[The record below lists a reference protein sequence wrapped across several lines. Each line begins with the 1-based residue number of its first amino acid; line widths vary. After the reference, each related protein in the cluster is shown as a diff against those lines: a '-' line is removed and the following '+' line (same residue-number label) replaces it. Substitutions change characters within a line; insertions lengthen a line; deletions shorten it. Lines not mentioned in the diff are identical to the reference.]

1 MESEKIKVLAA
12 AFDLKGDFISAKEF
26 GDGHINDTILL
37 TYRDGEKTNSY
48 VLQKVNRSVF
58 KDSEGLM
65 DNMVLV
71 TDYIRQTVIKK
82 NGDPMREVLTI
93 VPAKDGTNYTLDE
106 ENSLWRVTLLVPE
119 VYSRSVVE
127 NAEMLRETGR
137 AFGKFLADLDGFDA
151 SLLKETIPNFHHTL
165 KRFEAFKK
173 ALAADKL
180 NRVKDCRKEIDFVL
194 GQENFVSALTERL
207 EKGELPLRVTHNDT
221 KINNVLLDKA
231 TGKAI
236 CVCDLDTV
244 MPGLVAYDFGDS
256 IRSGT
261 NPADED
267 ERDLSLVTM
276 RLDLYEAYTEGYLET
291 AGKIITPAE
300 RKSLPVGA
308 RMMTLECGIRFLT
321 DHLDGDNYFKIA
333 RENHNLDRARTQF
346 KMVED
351 MDKVWDQMV
360 AIAAR

>member
-1 MESEKIKVLAA
+1 MELHKIKALAD
-12 AFDLKGDFISAKEF
+12 AFDLKGELVSAEEF
-26 GDGHINDTILL
+26 GDGHINDTLLL
-37 TYRDGEKTNSY
+37 TCHEGDEKNYY
-48 VLQKVNRSVF
+48 VLQKINRAIF

-71 TDYIRQTVIKK
+71 TDYIRNTLIKN

-93 VPAKDGTNYTLDE
+93 VPAKNGQNYTLDE
-106 ENSLWRVTLLVPE
+106 DNYLWRVTLLVPG

-127 NAEMLRETGR
+127 NAGMLRETGR

-151 SLLKETIPNFHHTL
+151 SLLKETIPDFHHTP

-180 NRVKDCRKEIDFVL
+180 GRAKDCREEIDFVL
-194 GQENFVSALTERL
+194 SQESFVSALTDRL

-261 NPADED
+261 NPAD
-267 ERDLSLVTM
+267 
-276 RLDLYEAYTEGYLET
+276 
-291 AGKIITPAE
+291 
-300 RKSLPVGA
+300 
-308 RMMTLECGIRFLT
+308 
-321 DHLDGDNYFKIA
+321 
-333 RENHNLDRARTQF
+333 
-346 KMVED
+346 
-351 MDKVWDQMV
+351 
-360 AIAAR
+360 